1 VAGAGRGGEIDL
13 NADLGEGFDDE
24 HILPFLSSCNVACG
38 AHAGDAGTMARTL
51 DAAHRLGVAC
61 GAHPGYPDRES
72 FGRRELPMTL
82 AEITAS
88 VVEQLET
95 LSAAARRS
103 KTRLSHVKP
112 HGALYHVCHR
122 RRDTA
127 RALAE
132 AVAHRHPRLV
142 LVGMP
147 GSILLEEGERAGLR
161 TVAEA
166 FADRLYL
173 EDGSLAPRGTAGAVH
188 ETPERAARQALE
200 IAREHE
206 VTCSTGARLPLA
218 ARTICLHGD
227 SPGAVATAR
236 AVRTRLEEAGI
247 EVRSFVSRVA
257 AAPPDG
263 STARA

>member
-24 HILPFLSSCNVACG
+24 QILPFLSSCNVACG
-38 AHAGDAGTMARTL
+38 AHAGDAGTMTRTL
-51 DAAHRLGVAC
+51 EAAQRLGVAC

-103 KTRLSHVKP
+103 KAPALSHVKP

-132 AVAHRHPRLV
+132 AVAQRHPRLV

-173 EDGSLAPRGTAGAVH
+173 EDGSLAPRGSAGAVH
-188 ETPERAARQALE
+188 ETPERAADQALE

-206 VTCSTGARLPLA
+206 VTCSTGARLPLD

-227 SPGAVATAR
+227 SPGAVAIAR
-236 AVRTRLEEAGI
+236 AVRRKLEQAGI

-257 AAPPDG
+257 AAVP
-263 STARA
+263 

>member
-24 HILPFLSSCNVACG
+24 AILPFLSSCNVACG
-38 AHAGDAGTMARTL
+38 AHAGDGKTMTRTL
-51 DAAHRLGVAC
+51 EAAHRLGVAC
-61 GAHPGYPDRES
+61 GAHPGYPDRAS

-82 AEITAS
+82 SEISES
-88 VVEQLET
+88 VLDQIET
-95 LSAAARRS
+95 LAGAGRRCGA
-103 KTRLSHVKP
+103 RLSHVKP

-173 EDGSLAPRGTAGAVH
+173 EDGTLAPRGTSGAVH
-188 ETPERAARQALE
+188 DSPERAAQQALE
-200 IAREHE
+200 IARDRE
-206 VTCSTGARLPLA
+206 VTCATGARLA
-218 ARTICLHGD
+218 IEARTICVHGD
-227 SPGAVATAR
+227 SPGAVAIAR
-236 AVRTRLEEAGI
+236 AARERLEKAGI
-247 EVRSFVSRVA
+247 EIRSFVSRIA
-257 AAPPDG
+257 AA
-263 STARA
+263 